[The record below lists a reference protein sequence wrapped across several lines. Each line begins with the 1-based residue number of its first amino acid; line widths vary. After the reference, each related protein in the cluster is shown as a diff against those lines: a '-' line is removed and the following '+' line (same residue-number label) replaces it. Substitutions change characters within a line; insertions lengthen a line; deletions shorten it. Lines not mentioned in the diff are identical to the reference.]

1 MRPGELELFS
11 LNKQRK
17 IENSTY
23 IVVNP
28 PTFFDKKLMYL
39 FMSLQE
45 KGEAFCSLKHIRE
58 TFGYW
63 DPREL
68 TISLNRLIKSRIVV
82 KKTFILSEYFKL
94 EAKGYSFI
102 EEFQFVHSKREK
114 IIHVV
119 LGELFR
125 YVPEIEREA
134 FRIKN
139 PTAFRLYE
147 LIKLFNTKTN
157 VFKLDYLTYY
167 IPSNYSEKRYFK
179 RNIKK
184 AAEELKKRG
193 FIEGYKIS
201 DNALVIFNNSQE
213 KKSSEY
219 QDRQD
224 IIEMIIEKLGVDDKG
239 LRGFIYNCLKRGIS
253 SDYLFEIASE
263 VAYKS
268 RTDRADNPVKL
279 FIHIVKDETSHTKE
293 ETNE

>member
-23 IVVNP
+23 TVINP

-45 KGEAFCSLKHIRE
+45 KGEAFCSLKQVRE
-58 TFGYW
+58 ALGYW
-63 DPREL
+63 NPKEL
-68 TISLNRLIKSRIVV
+68 IISLNRLIKARIVV
-82 KKTFILSEYFKL
+82 TKTFMLSEYFKL
-94 EAKGYSFI
+94 EAKGYNFI
-102 EEFQFVHSKREK
+102 EEFQFVYSHREK

-125 YVPEIEREA
+125 YVPEIEKSA
-134 FRIKN
+134 FKIKN

-179 RNIKK
+179 RNLKK
-184 AAEELKKRG
+184 AAEELKKKG

-201 DNALVIFNNSQE
+201 DNSLVIFNNSQE
-213 KKSSEY
+213 KESSKEY

-224 IIEMIIEKLGVDDKG
+224 IIEMITEKLGVDDKG

-268 RTDRADNPVKL
+268 RTDRAENPAKL
-279 FIHIVKDETSHTKE
+279 FIHIVKEETKE
-293 ETNE
+293 ETHE